1 MGAHSA
7 SDGVVGEVGGG
18 RVAANRRRRL
28 SVQRTKATTMTAL
41 RGAPASFVS
50 AKMKGR
56 SWRSSWTAREDEGE
70 AIAAVVLVGSVGAVR

>member
-1 MGAHSA
+1 
-7 SDGVVGEVGGG
+7 
-18 RVAANRRRRL
+18 
-28 SVQRTKATTMTAL
+28 MTAL